1 MNVLFDEAGQIKA
14 ASLLSET
21 DTALHV
27 EMPSKKRLKI
37 KPAQVVLRFE
47 APAARE
53 IFDLAEPLAHDI
65 APDFLWECFLNDG
78 EFLFVDCARDYFGH
92 EPSAVEAV
100 AVFLACNAAP
110 IYFHRKGK
118 GRFKKAPPEILEAA
132 LKSQAKKEAEK
143 LQIEQWA
150 QMIKNGE
157 MPAEI
162 LAEKNAVLFSKNR
175 QSAAAKAFDWAVADL
190 NESPERLMLRNNA
203 YANAYELFWARFIF
217 QELNGRCLD
226 FPPITETLLTPE
238 WEKAS
243 VAAFSIDDESTTE
256 IDDAFS
262 VAFLENQ
269 TKIGIH
275 IAAPSAA
282 FANNSQIQKIA
293 QERLSTLYLPGEKRT
308 MLPDS
313 VVQHCTLN
321 AGKTVAA
328 VSLYLTVN
336 DAFEIVAFKSKLEKI
351 TVANNL
357 RIQKLEAF
365 FNAETV
371 FNMENQSDF
380 PYKKELFFLWQF
392 AVFQNKKRAGK
403 NNQGLGDFIF
413 EIEGDLKNPESCDI
427 KIFARERGTPI
438 DMLVAELMILANSLW
453 GKTISDANAAG
464 IFRAQTTG
472 RARFSTKALPH
483 EGLGVDSYAWC
494 TAPLRRLSDLINQR
508 QLIAILNQ
516 SKPPFARQSAELFG
530 LLRLFEATYNAY
542 GEFERTMERFWSL
555 VFLKQQEPQNLK
567 AVVFRENL
575 VRLLDFPLFA
585 KVFNLPNG
593 LEIGTKLLLN
603 IESLDFIELNLN
615 ARFVGFCDE
624 NTNY

>member
-1 MNVLFDEAGQIKA
+1 MNLLFDESGQIKA
-14 ASLLSET
+14 ATLLTET
-21 DTALHV
+21 DTALHI

-47 APAARE
+47 SPSARE
-53 IFDLAEPLAHDI
+53 IFDLAEPLSKDI

-78 EFLFVDCARDYFGH
+78 EFLFTDCARDYFGH
-92 EPSAVEAV
+92 EPSPVESV

-143 LQIEQWA
+143 LQMEEWA
-150 QMIKNGE
+150 TAIKSGVL
-157 MPAEI
+157 PPEI
-162 LAEKNAVLFSKNR
+162 LADKNAILFSKNR
-175 QSAAAKAFDWAVADL
+175 QSPQAKAFDLAIAEL
-190 NESPERLMLRNNA
+190 NESPERLMLRLGA

-217 QELNGRCLD
+217 QELNGRRLD

-238 WEKAS
+238 WDVAN

-262 VAFLENQ
+262 VEFLGDSV
-269 TKIGIH
+269 KIGIH
-275 IAAPSAA
+275 ISAPSAA
-282 FANNSQIQKIA
+282 FAVDSEIQKIA
-293 QERLSTLYLPGEKRT
+293 QERLSTLYLPGEKLT

-321 AGKTVAA
+321 AGKTVPA
-328 VSLYLTVN
+328 VSLYLNVSK
-336 DAFEIVAFKSKLEKI
+336 DFEILSFESKLEKI
-351 TVANNL
+351 AVADNL
-357 RIQKLEAF
+357 RIQKLEPF
-365 FNAETV
+365 FNAQSV
-371 FNMENQSDF
+371 ADIENQPDF
-380 PYKKELFFLWQF
+380 PYKKELYFLWQF
-392 AVFQNKKRAGK
+392 AVFQNAKRGGK

-413 EIEGDLKNPESCDI
+413 EIEGDLKNPESCTI
-427 KIFARERGTPI
+427 QIFARERGTPI
-438 DMLVAELMILANSLW
+438 DTLVAELMILANSLW

-483 EGLGVDSYAWC
+483 EGLGVDYYAWC

-508 QLIAILNQ
+508 QLVAILNGA
-516 SKPPFARQSAELFG
+516 KPPFARQSAELFG

-542 GEFERTMERFWSL
+542 AEFERTMDRFWSL
-555 VFLKQQEPQNLK
+555 VFLKQKQPENLK

-575 VRLLDFPLFA
+575 VRLLDFPLFP

-615 ARFVGFCDE
+615 ARFVGFCNED
-624 NTNY
+624 TNY